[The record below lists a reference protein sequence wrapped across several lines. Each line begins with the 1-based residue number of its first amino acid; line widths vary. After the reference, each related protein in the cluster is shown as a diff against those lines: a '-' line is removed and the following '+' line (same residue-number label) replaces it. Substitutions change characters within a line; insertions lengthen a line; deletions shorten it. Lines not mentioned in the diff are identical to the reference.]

1 MFLGL
6 ALYRLLKE
14 VNRRWALLM
23 GILVLSQVPIS
34 FLNEVNSLAA
44 LMLVRGA
51 GFLNVFQES
60 QRQALAMVFLNVH
73 GQGIIVTEIFW
84 GLWLFPFGLLVF
96 RSGFLPRFLGVWLNV
111 NGLAY
116 PAVSISG
123 LLLPEIQRPVSNMMF
138 PSLLGEMATMLWLL
152 IRGAK
157 PVT

>member
-111 NGLAY
+111 NGLA
-116 PAVSISG
+116 VSG
-123 LLLPEIQRPVSNMMF
+123 GQHQRPVASGDTTAGVEHDVPI
-138 PSLLGEMATMLWLL
+138 PS
-152 IRGAK
+152 R
-157 PVT
+157 